1 MEHKLVLPSPVG
13 ELTLIE
19 ENGALTGLYFGTRPG
34 GEEGPSPLLEEAA
47 RQLRAYFAGQRQAFS
62 LPLAPRGT
70 AFQLQVWQALQT
82 IPLWGGAHLWGDCPG
97 HRQAQGLPGGG
108 HGQPQQPHLHHRALP
123 PGGGGGR
130 LPHRLRRG
138 PGGQGVF
145 AGAGAGRPP
154 IFFNLDIERRLGR
167 GTNPPAFSVQ
177 IAALPRAR
185 GRVTVGKDFAPRGQE
200 ERTVPM
206 RKTNVSHTITRRETA
221 R

>member
-1 MEHKLVLPSPVG
+1 MEHRLVLPSPVG
-13 ELTLIE
+13 ELTLTE
-19 ENGALTGLYFGTRPG
+19 ENGALTGLYFGARPG
-34 GEEGPSPLLEEAA
+34 GEEGPSPPAGGGRPPAA
-47 RQLRAYFAGQRQAFS
+47 GVFRRAAPGVLFAPGAPGDG
-62 LPLAPRGT
+62 LPAAGVAGP
-70 AFQLQVWQALQT
+70 ANY
-82 IPLWGGAHLWGDCPG
+82 PLWGGAHLWGDCPG

-154 IFFNLDIERRLGR
+154 ILIDIERRLGR